1 MMIQIG
7 MSVLLLIIVP
17 MIAGTLFQKVNSG
30 HGKMISC
37 WISGH
42 LFLWAGFQLLSVP
55 LILLRRGFTDVVL
68 CYSGFQIVAVLLAVI
83 LLLLS
88 RKKVALPAG
97 DSTCDGLKKQEKLCK
112 KTREKE
118 AVHRDKPEKKTLILW
133 GVFSVLLLLQMILG
147 LFLAYEEGD
156 DAFYVSIS
164 TSTQAANNMYQ
175 ILPYSGL
182 STGLD
187 ARHGLAPFPIW
198 IAYLAR
204 MAQMPA
210 VSMAQLIVPIV
221 IVGMS
226 YGVFYL
232 LAEHLFAEKRENIPF
247 FMVLMAVLVLFGG
260 YSNYSAENFLLVR
273 ATQGKSVV
281 ANVILPVLI
290 WLLFVLMA
298 RLQKEQKTGIG
309 FWVLPAVT
317 MIAGCLCSTLG
328 GLLTCMM
335 LGVVGICMAVV
346 YRRWKVL
353 LPLVLCCVP
362 PVVFALA
369 YFVLR

>member
-17 MIAGTLFQKVNSG
+17 MIVGTLCGKLNSG
-30 HGKMISC
+30 RGRVLSC

-42 LFLWAGFQLLSVP
+42 LFLWAGFQIISVP
-55 LILLRRGFTDVVL
+55 LILKQRSFSDVVL
-68 CYSGFQIVAVLLAVI
+68 CYNGFQIAVVVLAVVLLI
-83 LLLLS
+83 WS
-88 RKKVALPAG
+88 RKKAVLPVEERVGKGANR
-97 DSTCDGLKKQEKLCK
+97 DGRLCS
-112 KTREKE
+112 E
-118 AVHRDKPEKKTLILW
+118 KPEKKTVMLWAAFGIL
-133 GVFSVLLLLQMILG
+133 FLLQIILG

-164 TSTQAANNMYQ
+164 TGTQTADSMYQ

-182 STGLD
+182 TTELD
-187 ARHGLAPFPIW
+187 ARHGLAPFPVW

-210 VSMAQLIVPIV
+210 VSMAQLVVPIV
-221 IVGMS
+221 IVSMA
-226 YGVFYL
+226 YGIFYL
-232 LAEHLFAEKRENIPF
+232 LAEHLFAEKRRNVSF
-247 FMVLMAVLVLFGG
+247 FMVLMALLVLFGG

-273 ATQGKSVV
+273 ATQGKAVI
-281 ANVILPVLI
+281 ANVILPVLM
-290 WLLFVLMA
+290 WLLFVLMG
-298 RLQKEQKTGIG
+298 RLQKAEKTGIRYWMLLAG
-309 FWVLPAVT
+309 T

-328 GLLTCMM
+328 CVLTCMM

-353 LPLVLCCVP
+353 VPLALCCVIP
-362 PVVFALA
+362 MVFAGA

>member
-1 MMIQIG
+1 MMIQVG

-17 MIAGTLFQKVNSG
+17 TVVGMLFRKVNSG
-30 HGKMISC
+30 RCRVLFC

-42 LFLWAGFQLLSVP
+42 LFLWAGFQLISVP
-55 LILLRRGFTDVVL
+55 MILLRRSFSDVVL
-68 CYSGFQIVAVLLAVI
+68 CYNGFQVFALLLAGVVLLFGKRQAATSAGVRAV
-83 LLLLS
+83 S
-88 RKKVALPAG
+88 PAG
-97 DSTCDGLKKQEKLCK
+97 DKATGDNKGK
-112 KTREKE
+112 
-118 AVHRDKPEKKTLILW
+118 EKKKVFLWVAFGIL
-133 GVFSVLLLLQMILG
+133 FLLQIVLG

-164 TSTQAANNMYQ
+164 TGTQAANNMYQ

-210 VSMAQLIVPIV
+210 VSMAQLVVPVIIVS
-221 IVGMS
+221 MA
-226 YGVFYL
+226 YGIFYL
-232 LAEHLFAEKRENIPF
+232 LAEYLFAQKRGNIPF

-273 ATQGKSVV
+273 ATQGKAVI
-281 ANVILPVLI
+281 ANVILPLLV
-290 WLLFVLMA
+290 WLLFVLMG
-298 RLQKEQKTGIG
+298 RLQKEEKTGILY
-309 FWVLPAVT
+309 WLLLEVT

-328 GLLTCMM
+328 CLLTCMM

-353 LPLVLCCVP
+353 VPLALCCVVP
-362 PVVFALA
+362 MLFACA

>member
-7 MSVLLLIIVP
+7 MSMLLLIIVP
-17 MIAGTLFQKVNSG
+17 MIAGTLFRKVNSG
-30 HGKMISC
+30 CGKALSC
-37 WISGH
+37 WICGH
-42 LFLWAGFQLLSVP
+42 LFLWAGFQMISVP
-55 LILLRRGFTDVVL
+55 LILLRKSFSDVTL
-68 CYSGFQIVAVLLAVI
+68 CYNGFQVGIIFLSVI
-83 LLLLS
+83 LLLVG
-88 RKKVALPAG
+88 RKREVLQAG
-97 DSTCDGLKKQEKLCK
+97 DKICDELKGKEKLCK
-112 KTREKE
+112 KT
-118 AVHRDKPEKKTLILW
+118 PEKRAVILW
-133 GVFSVLLLLQMILG
+133 GVFSVLLLLQIILG

-164 TSTQAANNMYQ
+164 TSTQKANNMYQ

-198 IAYLAR
+198 IAYLAK

-210 VSMAQLIVPIV
+210 ASMAQLVVPMIV
-221 IVGMS
+221 VGMA
-226 YGVFYL
+226 YGIFYL
-232 LAEHLFAEKRENIPF
+232 LAEHLFAGQRKNIPL
-247 FMVLMAVLVLFGG
+247 FMVLMAVLILFGG

-273 ATQGKSVV
+273 ATQGKAVI

-290 WLLFVLMA
+290 WLLFVLMEKI
-298 RLQKEQKTGIG
+298 QKEEKAG
-309 FWVLPAVT
+309 FGYWILLATT

-328 GLLTCMM
+328 CLLTCML

-353 LPLVLCCVP
+353 VPLALCGVI
-362 PVVFALA
+362 PVCFAFL
-369 YFVLR
+369 YFILR

>member
-1 MMIQIG
+1 MMIQIS

-17 MIAGTLFQKVNSG
+17 MVVGTLFRKVNNG
-30 HGKMISC
+30 NGRVLSC
-37 WISGH
+37 WISGQ
-42 LFLWAGFQLLSVP
+42 LCLWAGFQLISVP
-55 LILLRRGFTDVVL
+55 LILLRKRFSDVVFF
-68 CYSGFQIVAVLLAVI
+68 YNGFQIFALLLAGI
-83 LLLLS
+83 MLLLAKES
-88 RKKVALPAG
+88 
-97 DSTCDGLKKQEKLCK
+97 STREKLCK
-112 KTREKE
+112 GVT
-118 AVHRDKPEKKTLILW
+118 KKKIVFLWLTFGTL
-133 GVFSVLLLLQMILG
+133 FLLQIILG

-164 TSTQAANNMYQ
+164 TSTQKANNMYQ

-187 ARHGLAPFPIW
+187 ARHGLAPFPVW

-210 VSMAQLIVPIV
+210 VSMAQLVVPVV
-221 IVGMS
+221 IVGMA
-226 YGVFYL
+226 YGIFYL

-247 FMVLMAVLVLFGG
+247 FMVLMALLVLFGG

-273 ATQGKSVV
+273 ATQGKAVI

-298 RLQKEQKTGIG
+298 RLQKEQKTDLG
-309 FWVLPAVT
+309 FWVLLAGT

-328 GLLTCMM
+328 CVLTCMM
-335 LGVVGICMAVV
+335 LGVVGLCMAVV

-353 LPLVLCCVP
+353 APLALCCVGP
-362 PVVFALA
+362 MMFAVA